1 MLDEIPV
8 LQPVKKS
15 KLLAAGKKFTGRIP
29 SLNSAISF
37 QPFIQYLKEKRSFV
51 SGARE
56 QLYNYLVKQ
65 LESHPYLLESIQDPT
80 LLQEQEGLMEL
91 LSTSLFPIVDNQ
103 EKSNYAL
110 APPYKLSVFHYSDQF
125 RQLFFN
131 ADETELLLPEGLDYT
146 QLKAIQCSLVYDQVL
161 ETFYGIRLNEKPEL
175 VYPVADPQTGMMRY
189 YRIHYDRRFIQLH
202 LQGELPPL
210 QDCAVCLNTFRI
222 LDLEKQLATMPLHL
236 FRAEGFAVWVA
247 EDVTLSESLETMRK
261 ILLHGNAFDEA
272 AIGGLKRCVKTLV
285 GLHDVEVGLVPFVK
299 INDQYVLDEA
309 TGQHGLVMKQW
320 LNDDPE
326 SLVQFRKYTDFL
338 REYPS
343 PLAISNLGGDILDVA
358 PFMNEVFR
366 QGAQSFINYPIQNS
380 DGLIGVLE
388 LASPI
393 KGLLTHHTV
402 DRLEPAIPLLS
413 LALLKSRDNF
423 QVRIDH
429 LIKEKF
435 TALQQSV
442 EWKFAEVAWDHLRKH
457 ETEPLRCQVVFENVY
472 PLYGA
477 IDIRNSSLQR
487 SLAIQKDLSVQLE
500 LVETILGELQ
510 GLLHLPLLEGL
521 AFKNDNFLAS
531 LENALTAEE
540 EICVNEYLHQELE
553 PLFVHLQN
561 NYELAAPRIREY
573 FELVGNTNGPLYK
586 NRLDYEESLMQI
598 NTTVMHCLEHEQE
611 SIQQAYPHYFEK
623 YRTDGIEYNIY
634 IGQSIFPSKPFDL
647 FYLKN
652 IRLWQL
658 KCMASATLKTQR
670 LLPSLKIPLLTTQL
684 ILVQS
689 QPIAISFRRDE
700 RRFDVEGSYNIRY
713 EIIKKRLDKA
723 LVRNTGERLTQP
735 GKIALVYS
743 NQKEADEYR
752 EYIMFLQKKKILKE
766 GLEMLE
772 LDEMQGIRGLKAMRV
787 EVEDVNVEY

>member
-8 LQPVKKS
+8 LKSSRKS
-15 KLLAAGKKFTGRIP
+15 KLLAAEKRMTGNLP
-29 SLNSAISF
+29 SLDSAISF
-37 QPFIQYLKEKRSFV
+37 QPFINYLKEKRSFV

-65 LESHPYLLESIQDPT
+65 FENQPHLLSSIQDPAV
-80 LLQEQEGLMEL
+80 LQDQEGLMEL

-110 APPYKLSVFHYSDQF
+110 APPYKLSVFYYSEQF
-125 RQLFFN
+125 RQLFFDPN
-131 ADETELLLPEGLDYT
+131 ETELLLPEGVNHA

-161 ETFYGIRLNEKPEL
+161 ETFYGIKLNEKPEL
-175 VYPVADPQTGMMRY
+175 VYPVADPKTGMMRY
-189 YRIHYDRRFIQLH
+189 YRIHYDRRFIQLK
-202 LQGELPPL
+202 LQGELPPIH
-210 QDCAVCLNTFRI
+210 DCAVCLNTFRI

-247 EDVTLSESLETMRK
+247 EDVTLTESLETIKK
-261 ILLHGNAFDEA
+261 ILLHGNVSDAA
-272 AIGGLKRCVKTLV
+272 AISGLKRSVKTLV
-285 GLHDVEVGLVPFVK
+285 GLDDVEVGLAPFVK

-309 TGQHGLVMKQW
+309 TGQHGLVMRQW

-326 SLVQFRKYTDFL
+326 SLTQFRMYTGFL
-338 REYPS
+338 REYPA
-343 PLAISNLGGDILDVA
+343 PLAISNLGGEIVEFA
-358 PFMNEVFR
+358 PFMEYIYK
-366 QGAQSFINYPIQNS
+366 QDIHSFLNYPIQNS

-388 LASPI
+388 LASPV
-393 KGLLTHHTV
+393 KGLLTHDTV
-402 DRLEPAIPLLS
+402 DKLEPAIPLLS
-413 LALLKSRDNF
+413 LALLKCRDNF

-442 EWKFAEVAWDHLRKH
+442 EWKFAEVAWDHLRKNT
-457 ETEPLRCQVVFENVY
+457 TEPLRCQVVFENVY

-477 IDIRNSSLQR
+477 IDIRNSSNQR
-487 SLAIQKDLSVQLE
+487 SLAIQKDLKAQLE
-500 LVETILGELQ
+500 LVQTILNGLQ
-510 GLLHLPLLEGL
+510 SLLHLPLLEGL
-521 AFKNDNFLAS
+521 AFKNDNFLTS

-553 PLFVHLQN
+553 PLFQHLQT
-561 NYELAAPRIREY
+561 NYTLAAPVIENY
-573 FELVGNTNGPLYK
+573 FTLVKNTNGPLYK
-586 NRLDYEESLMQI
+586 NRLDYEESLVQI
-598 NTTVMHCLEHEQE
+598 NTTVMHCLEKEQE

-634 IGQSIFPSKPFDL
+634 IGQSIFPARTFDL
-647 FYLKN
+647 FYLRN

-658 KCMASATLKTQR
+658 KCMASATVKTHR

-700 RRFDVEGSYNIRY
+700 RRFDVEGSYNVRY

-723 LVRNTGERLTQP
+723 LIRDTGERLTQP

-752 EYIMFLQKKKILKE
+752 EYILFLQKKKILKE

-772 LDEMQGIRGLKAMRV
+772 LEELQGIKGLKAMRV
-787 EVEDVNVEY
+787 EVVLEEEN